1 MPGQSTVKVFCPRCE
16 DVYYPR
22 SDFQCAIDGAFFGTT
37 LPHLLLLTY
46 PQLRPAPSAVAG
58 AAAAAV
64 AAGGQGSV
72 GGGAGASPSA
82 AAPAAPAAAAAV
94 YVPRVFG
101 FKLHPSAYG
110 ARGAALRAPSA
121 RARLAAIAASAPRVV
136 QGVQE
141 QGQEQEEEDGV
152 SPEGAGRR

>member
-1 MPGQSTVKVFCPRCE
+1 LPVGTSDVPGQSTVKVFCPRCE

-46 PQLRPAPSAVAG
+46 PQLRPAAAGGGGVVAAA

-64 AAGGQGSV
+64 AA
-72 GGGAGASPSA
+72 ATADGASQQPQQQ
-82 AAPAAPAAAAAV
+82 PAV
-94 YVPRVFG
+94 YNPRVFG

-110 ARGAALRAPSA
+110 AGAAARVPSV
-121 RARLAAIAASAPRVV
+121 RARLATIAASVPSSAVV
-136 QGVQE
+136 VAGAAG
-141 QGQEQEEEDGV
+141 GQQPDGV
-152 SPEGAGRR
+152 VVGRG